1 MANRVERIIEIA
13 DAHIFYRNFS
23 GVEKKYNPAGN
34 RNFCVEIP
42 ENVMVDDVPLYQV
55 LLEEGWNVRL
65 MPPRNEGDAP
75 MHYIQVNVSY
85 KNTPP
90 NIWLIAGRRKTRLDE
105 GSVDSLD
112 YAEIKTVD
120 LVINP
125 YNWEPGRVKAY
136 LKTMYIE
143 IVQDAFADKWAALE
157 GPDM

>member
-1 MANRVERIIEIA
+1 MANRVERILEIPN
-13 DAHIFYRNFS
+13 AHIFYRNFS

-42 ENVMVDDVPLYQV
+42 EDAMVDNTPLYQV

-75 MHYIQVNVSY
+75 MHYIQVNVSF
-85 KNTPP
+85 KNVPP
-90 NIWLIAGRRKTRLDE
+90 NIWMIAGRRKTRLDE
-105 GSVDSLD
+105 GSIDSLD

>member
-1 MANRVERIIEIA
+1 MANRVERILEIPN
-13 DAHIFYRNFS
+13 AHIFYRNFS

-42 ENVMVDDVPLYQV
+42 EDTMVDDVPLYQV

-65 MPPRNEGDAP
+65 MPPCNEGDAP

-85 KNTPP
+85 KNIPP
-90 NIWLIAGRRKTRLDE
+90 NIWMIAGRRKTRLDE

>member
-1 MANRVERIIEIA
+1 MANRVERILEIPN
-13 DAHIFYRNFS
+13 AHIFYRNFS

-42 ENVMVDDVPLYQV
+42 EDATIDNTPLYQV

-85 KNTPP
+85 KNVPP
-90 NIWLIAGRRKTRLDE
+90 NIWMIAGRRKTRLDE

>member
-1 MANRVERIIEIA
+1 MANRVERILEIPN
-13 DAHIFYRNFS
+13 AHIFYRNFS
-23 GVEKKYNPAGN
+23 GVEKKYNPACN
-34 RNFCVEIP
+34 RNFCVAIP
-42 ENVMVDDVPLYQV
+42 EDAMVDNTRLYQV

-75 MHYIQVNVSY
+75 MHYIQVNVNF
-85 KNTPP
+85 KNVPP
-90 NIWLIAGRRKTRLDE
+90 NIWMIAGRRKTRLDE

>member
-1 MANRVERIIEIA
+1 MANRVERILEIPN
-13 DAHIFYRNFS
+13 AHIFYRNFS

-42 ENVMVDDVPLYQV
+42 EDAMVDNTPLYQV

-85 KNTPP
+85 KNYPP
-90 NIWLIAGRRKTRLDE
+90 NIWMIAGRRKTRLDE

-112 YAEIKTVD
+112 YAEI
-120 LVINP
+120 
-125 YNWEPGRVKAY
+125 
-136 LKTMYIE
+136 
-143 IVQDAFADKWAALE
+143 
-157 GPDM
+157 

>member
-1 MANRVERIIEIA
+1 MANRVERILEIP

-23 GVEKKYNPAGN
+23 GVEKKYNPAGS

-42 ENVMVDDVPLYQV
+42 EDVMIEDVPLYQV

-65 MPPRNEGDAP
+65 MPPRKEGDAP
-75 MHYIQVNVSY
+75 MHYIQVNVSF
-85 KNTPP
+85 KNVPP
-90 NIWLIAGRRKTRLDE
+90 NIWMIAGRRKTHLDE

-136 LKTMYIE
+136 LKTMYVE
-143 IVQDAFADKWAALE
+143 IVQDTFASKWAALE
-157 GPDM
+157 GPEM

>member
-1 MANRVERIIEIA
+1 
-13 DAHIFYRNFS
+13 
-23 GVEKKYNPAGN
+23 
-34 RNFCVEIP
+34 
-42 ENVMVDDVPLYQV
+42 MVDNTPLYQV

-75 MHYIQVNVSY
+75 MHYIQVNVNF
-85 KNTPP
+85 KNVPP
-90 NIWLIAGRRKTRLDE
+90 NIWMIAGRRKTRLDE

>member
-1 MANRVERIIEIA
+1 MANRVERILEIPN
-13 DAHIFYRNFS
+13 AHIFYRNFS

-42 ENVMVDDVPLYQV
+42 EDATIDNTPLYQV

-65 MPPRNEGDAP
+65 IPPRNEGDAP

-85 KNTPP
+85 KNVPP
-90 NIWLIAGRRKTRLDE
+90 NIWMIAGRRKTRLDE

>member
-1 MANRVERIIEIA
+1 MANRVERILEIPN
-13 DAHIFYRNFS
+13 AHIFYRNFS

-42 ENVMVDDVPLYQV
+42 EDATVDNTPLYQV

-75 MHYIQVNVSY
+75 MHYIQVNVSF
-85 KNTPP
+85 KNVPP
-90 NIWLIAGRRKTRLDE
+90 NIWMIAGRRKTRLDE

>member
-1 MANRVERIIEIA
+1 ML
-13 DAHIFYRNFS
+13 
-23 GVEKKYNPAGN
+23 
-34 RNFCVEIP
+34 
-42 ENVMVDDVPLYQV
+42 PLPDEV
-55 LLEEGWNVRL
+55 VVVRL
-65 MPPRNEGDAP
+65 R
-75 MHYIQVNVSY
+75 S
-85 KNTPP
+85 
-90 NIWLIAGRRKTRLDE
+90 RRKTRLDE

>member
-1 MANRVERIIEIA
+1 MANRVERILEIP

-23 GVEKKYNPAGN
+23 GVEKKYNPAGS

-42 ENVMVDDVPLYQV
+42 EDVMIEDVPLYQV

-65 MPPRNEGDAP
+65 MPPRKEGDAP
-75 MHYIQVNVSY
+75 MHYIQVNVSF
-85 KNTPP
+85 KNVPP
-90 NIWLIAGRRKTRLDE
+90 NIWMIAGRRKTRLDE

-136 LKTMYIE
+136 LKTMYVE
-143 IVQDAFADKWAALE
+143 IVQDTFASKWAALE
-157 GPDM
+157 GPEM

>member
-1 MANRVERIIEIA
+1 MANRVERILEIPN
-13 DAHIFYRNFS
+13 AHIFYRNFS

-42 ENVMVDDVPLYQV
+42 EDEMVDDVPLYQV

-85 KNTPP
+85 KNVPP

>member
-1 MANRVERIIEIA
+1 MANRVERILEIPN
-13 DAHIFYRNFS
+13 AHIFYRNFS
-23 GVEKKYNPAGN
+23 GVEKKYNPAGS

-42 ENVMVDDVPLYQV
+42 EDTMVDDVPLYQV

-85 KNTPP
+85 KNVPP

>member
-1 MANRVERIIEIA
+1 MANRVERILEIPN
-13 DAHIFYRNFS
+13 AHIFYRNFS
-23 GVEKKYNPAGN
+23 GVEKKYNPAGS

-42 ENVMVDDVPLYQV
+42 EDAMVDDVPLYQV
-55 LLEEGWNVRL
+55 LLEEGWIVRL
-65 MPPRNEGDAP
+65 MTPRNEGDAP

-85 KNTPP
+85 KNVPP

>member
-1 MANRVERIIEIA
+1 MANRVERILEIPN
-13 DAHIFYRNFS
+13 AHIFYRNFS
-23 GVEKKYNPAGN
+23 GVEKKYNPAGS

-42 ENVMVDDVPLYQV
+42 EDTMVDDVPLYQV

-85 KNTPP
+85 KNVPP
-90 NIWLIAGRRKTRLDE
+90 NIWLIAGRRKTRLDK

>member
-1 MANRVERIIEIA
+1 MANRVERILEIPN
-13 DAHIFYRNFS
+13 AHIFYRNFS

-42 ENVMVDDVPLYQV
+42 EDATIDNTPLYQV

-65 MPPRNEGDAP
+65 MPPCNEGDAP

-85 KNTPP
+85 KNVPP
-90 NIWLIAGRRKTRLDE
+90 NIWMIAGRRKTRLDE

>member
-1 MANRVERIIEIA
+1 MANRVERILEIPN
-13 DAHIFYRNFS
+13 AHIFYRNFA
-23 GVEKKYNPAGN
+23 GIEKKYNSAGN
-34 RNFCVEIP
+34 RNFCVEIS
-42 ENVMVDDVPLYQV
+42 EDAMVDNTPLYQV

-85 KNTPP
+85 KNVPP

>member
-1 MANRVERIIEIA
+1 MANRVERILEIPN
-13 DAHIFYRNFS
+13 AHIFYRNFS

-85 KNTPP
+85 KNVPP
-90 NIWLIAGRRKTRLDE
+90 NIWMIAGRRKTRLDE

>member
-1 MANRVERIIEIA
+1 MPNRVERILEIP

-23 GVEKKYNPAGN
+23 GVEKKYNPAGS
-34 RNFCVEIP
+34 RNFCVKIP
-42 ENVMVDDVPLYQV
+42 EDAMVEDTPLYQV

-65 MPPRNEGDAP
+65 MPPRKEGDAP

-85 KNTPP
+85 KNVPP
-90 NIWLIAGRRKTRLDE
+90 NIWMIAGRRKTRLDE

-136 LKTMYIE
+136 LKTMYVE
-143 IVQDAFADKWAALE
+143 IVQDTFASKWAALE

>member
-65 MPPRNEGDAP
+65 MPPRKEGDAP

-143 IVQDAFADKWAALE
+143 IVQDVFADKWAALE

>member
-1 MANRVERIIEIA
+1 MSGRVERILEIPN
-13 DAHIFYRNFS
+13 AHIFYRNFS

-42 ENVMVDDVPLYQV
+42 EEMMVGDVPLYQV
-55 LLEEGWNVRL
+55 LIDEGWNVRL

-75 MHYIQVNVSY
+75 MHYIQVNVSFR
-85 KNTPP
+85 NVPP
-90 NIWLIAGRRKTRLDE
+90 NIFMIAGRRKTRLDE
-105 GSVDSLD
+105 GSIDSLD
-112 YAEIKTVD
+112 YAEIRTVD

-136 LKTMYIE
+136 LKTMYVE
-143 IVQDAFADKWAALE
+143 IVQDTFAEKWAALE

>member
-1 MANRVERIIEIA
+1 MANRVERILEIPN
-13 DAHIFYRNFS
+13 AHIFYRNFS

-42 ENVMVDDVPLYQV
+42 EDVMVDNTTLYQV

-75 MHYIQVNVSY
+75 MHYIQVNVSF
-85 KNTPP
+85 KNVPP
-90 NIWLIAGRRKTRLDE
+90 NIWMIAGRRKTRLDE